1 MLVSKFKAAG
11 NPPPLPT
18 SLADTD
24 DINQYIINLV
34 AHAYYTGIEIDR
46 RDHNGKRRQRR
57 LYGFEILEFPNM
69 KFSIRIP
76 TRHRYRIENRGLPEI
91 QSTAID
97 NNTLI
102 SNNALIIN

>member
-1 MLVSKFKAAG
+1 MLVSEFKTANA
-11 NPPPLPT
+11 PPLPA

-34 AHAYYTGIEIDR
+34 AHAYYTGIEIDN

-57 LYGFEILEFPNM
+57 LYSFEVLEFPNM

-76 TRHRYRIENRGLPEI
+76 TRHRYRIENRGLPAL

-97 NNTLI
+97 NNILI
-102 SNNALIIN
+102 SNNALITN